1 MLCAGLCIPGW
12 KPVVPEENLSAF
24 RSATSKRQ
32 ILFLWKAVGLAA
44 PCQEASPLQKVF
56 KLLWLLVW
64 QTCPI
69 PETQSFAVFLQ
80 AMLRTCQ
87 YSGFFQTESS
97 PLSDRFLMEGQCH
110 SGIGSSTQIR
120 SLCSQRVSR
129 HWPGNATAGLTTPAR
144 CPARVRGLSP
154 VPLNHHSHDTGIP
167 VHLPWCQGVQY
178 LITGQSAGLLSRL
191 YFCSLADYPPLTER
205 ETGEEL
211 MSSKQPFCFLEMKT
225 IAASKV
231 THLRAVLLWHSVLQS
246 HVGAERWARAACS
259 RESITRDHIQTKFCS
274 ARENTKWEPSST
286 VRHP

>member
-110 SGIGSSTQIR
+110 SGIGSSTQLK

-144 CPARVRGLSP
+144 CLGHCPARVRGLSP

-205 ETGEEL
+205 ERGWGADE
-211 MSSKQPFCFLEMKT
+211 QQ
-225 IAASKV
+225 AA
-231 THLRAVLLWHSVLQS
+231 LLLPRNENYCSLQS
-246 HVGAERWARAACS
+246 DALKGGSALAFSAAVSCGCRTLS
-259 RESITRDHIQTKFCS
+259 KGCLQQGINYKRSHSDQILQC
-274 ARENTKWEPSST
+274 
-286 VRHP
+286 